1 LSGAGD
7 VKRTL
12 GLPGA
17 TGVGVGAIVGGGI
30 LVLAGVGF
38 AKTGPGLLAAF
49 VLNGFIAFLTALS
62 FAEMSS
68 AFPESGGT
76 YTFAKKVLSVQAAFG
91 VGWVVW
97 FASIA
102 AAVLYAVGFASYAVL
117 GLEKICGMMWPAA
130 PAWIAGPAM
139 EKVLALGVVI
149 LFTAR
154 LTRKS
159 SGGGQW
165 ATVGKLVVFAVLIAG
180 GFWVLKGRPA
190 EEVAGQLTPFFP
202 RGPVGLLEAMGFTF
216 IALQGFDIIAALGGE
231 VRDPERT
238 LPRAMLISLGLALLV
253 YLPFLFVLA
262 TVGVGPGGSL
272 LEMSADDPDALVAV
286 AVQNFLGPGGFWLVV
301 AAAILSTLSALYA
314 NLLAS
319 SRVAM
324 AMARDR
330 TLPSFLGSVHEPSG
344 TPVRAVLASAGT
356 VVVVLLVVPGVAGA
370 GAAASLIFLLCFA
383 LVHGAS
389 VLARRRAGPGYTPFR
404 VPGFP
409 LVQTVGGLACVGLAV
424 FQGIAVPRAGLI
436 VGAWLLLGG
445 LLFLSLFARRARVF
459 DASAQAHQPD
469 LIRLRGIRPLVLV
482 PVANPANAE
491 AKVAVAS
498 ALAPH
503 RVGRVLLL
511 SVMKAPASW
520 DPETSPAG
528 LAKAQEVLRQALAAS
543 FSGGMAPEAL
553 TTVAHQVWPEI
564 ARVSRTY
571 QCRSLLLGLNDLA
584 DPSAGAH
591 LEGLMSSVDCDV
603 VVLRAP
609 RDWSLSGVRSVLVPV
624 GGKGGHDLLRARL
637 IGSLVRT
644 APRDVTFFRVVPLT
658 TSMEDFSRTQRELE
672 ILARDEVPGPCRAE
686 VLRSHTVPGEIVR
699 LAEQADL
706 VILGLQRH
714 GRRKK
719 SFGQVAPRIA
729 AETRCG
735 IIMISRRG

>member
-1 LSGAGD
+1 M
-7 VKRTL
+7 
-12 GLPGA
+12 
-17 TGVGVGAIVGGGI
+17 
-30 LVLAGVGF
+30 
-38 AKTGPGLLAAF
+38 
-49 VLNGFIAFLTALS
+49 LNGFIAFLTVLS

-117 GLEKICGMMWPAA
+117 GLEKICGMFLPVTPGWV
-130 PAWIAGPAM
+130 AGPVM
-139 EKVLALGVVI
+139 EKALAVGVVV
-149 LFTAR
+149 LYTAL

-165 ATVGKLVVFAVLIAG
+165 ATAGKLVVFAVLIG
-180 GFWVLKGRPA
+180 GGLWALKGRSA
-190 EEVAGQLTPFFP
+190 GEVTGQLTPFLP

-262 TVGVGPGGSL
+262 TAGVEPDRSL
-272 LEMSADDPDALVAV
+272 LEMSANHPDTLVAV
-286 AVQNFLGPGGFWLVV
+286 AVQNFLGAGGFWLVV
-301 AAAILSTLSALYA
+301 AAALLSTLSALYA

-319 SRVAM
+319 SRVAL

-330 TLPSFLGSVHEPSG
+330 TLPSFMGTVHPGRG
-344 TPVRAVLASAGT
+344 TPARAVLASAGAVIT
-356 VVVVLLVVPGVAGA
+356 VLVVVPGVAVA

-383 LVHGAS
+383 LVHAAS
-389 VLARRRAGPGYTPFR
+389 FLARRRAGPGYTPFR

-409 LVQTVGGLACVGLAV
+409 LVQLVGGLACMGLAV
-424 FQGIAVPRAGLI
+424 FQGIAEPGAGLI
-436 VGAWLLLGG
+436 VSVWLLLGG
-445 LLFLSLFARRARVF
+445 VLFLSLFARRARVF
-459 DASAQAHQPD
+459 DASAQARQPN
-469 LIRLRGIRPLVLV
+469 LIRLRGLSPLVLV

-491 AKVAVAS
+491 AMVAVAY
-498 ALAPH
+498 ALAPS

-511 SVMKAPASW
+511 SVVKAPPSW
-520 DPETSPAG
+520 DPETSPDR
-528 LAKAQEVLRQALAAS
+528 LAKTQEVLRQALISS

-553 TTVAHQVWPEI
+553 TTIAPQPWSEI
-564 ARVSRTY
+564 ARVSLSY
-571 QCRSLLLGLNDLA
+571 HCESLLLGLNDLE
-584 DPSAGAH
+584 DPSAGKH
-591 LEGLMSSVDCDV
+591 LEKLMSSVDCDV

-609 RDWSLSGVRSVLVPV
+609 RDWTLSGVKNVLVPMA
-624 GGKGGHDLLRARL
+624 GKSGHDVLRARL
-637 IGSLVRT
+637 LGSLVRT
-644 APRDVTFFRVVPLT
+644 APCDVTFFRVVPLT
-658 TSMEDFSRTQRELE
+658 MSTEIFDRAKRELE
-672 ILARDEVPGPCRAE
+672 IMARDEVPGPCRAE
-686 VLRSHTVPGEIVR
+686 VLRSHTVPEEIVR

-719 SFGQVAPRIA
+719 MFGQVALRIA

-735 IIMISRRG
+735 IIMISGRG